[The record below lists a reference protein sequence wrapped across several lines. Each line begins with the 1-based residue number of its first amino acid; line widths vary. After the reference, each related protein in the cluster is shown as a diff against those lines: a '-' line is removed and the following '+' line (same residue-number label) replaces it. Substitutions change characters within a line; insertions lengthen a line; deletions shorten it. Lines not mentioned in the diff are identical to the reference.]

1 MDSSER
7 SNLPVMMTSDSARTT
22 SARAA
27 EEVRIVL
34 IFPDVRKTGLM
45 MDPMTSMT
53 ASAGRSARSRSRA
66 KAMLLV
72 RCATMLRWAAGAG
85 TELSLNSNPL
95 DGRDEFVIAPTRRM
109 LGDDLA
115 MPHHKHPVADPQ
127 ILKLAARHQ
136 NRSALAARIFDCV
149 QERFFRF
156 HIDASGRINQ
166 NENRRAA

>member
-1 MDSSER
+1 MDSSDK
-7 SNLPVMMTSDSARTT
+7 SNLPVMITSDSARTT

-45 MDPMTSMT
+45 MEPMTIST
-53 ASAGRSARSRSRA
+53 ASAGSSARSRSRA

-72 RCATMLRWAAGAG
+72 RCAIMLRWAAGAG
-85 TELSLNSNPL
+85 TELSLTSNPL
-95 DGRDEFVIAPTRRM
+95 DRRDDRVVAPPRGM
-109 LGDDLA
+109 PGDALA

-127 ILKLAARHQ
+127 ILELATRHQDRSSLAARV
-136 NRSALAARIFDCV
+136 FDRV

-156 HIDASGRINQ
+156 HIDASGWINQ